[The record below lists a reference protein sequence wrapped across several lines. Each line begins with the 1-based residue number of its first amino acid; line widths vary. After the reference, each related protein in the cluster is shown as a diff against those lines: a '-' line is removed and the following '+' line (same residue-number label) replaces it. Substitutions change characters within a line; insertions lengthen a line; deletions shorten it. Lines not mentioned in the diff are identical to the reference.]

1 MGRRKK
7 LPVILEPGEAEKLLK
22 IPNKRYLPGVRN
34 RAILAVM
41 LNMGLRVSEVF
52 NLRPQDINLTKN
64 KLRIVAGKGNVDRDF
79 VKKRSLY

>member
-64 KLRIVAGKGNVDRDF
+64 KLRIVAGKGNVDRDL

>member
-1 MGRRKK
+1 VGRRKK

-64 KLRIVAGKGNVDRDF
+64 KLRIVAGKGNVDRDL

>member
-1 MGRRKK
+1 
-7 LPVILEPGEAEKLLK
+7 
-22 IPNKRYLPGVRN
+22 VRN

>member
-1 MGRRKK
+1 
-7 LPVILEPGEAEKLLK
+7 LLK

-41 LNMGLRVSEVF
+41 LNMGPRVSEVF

-64 KLRIVAGKGNVDRDF
+64 KLRIVAGKGNVDRDL